1 MTGKIHSFETFGTVD
16 GPGTR
21 FVIFFQGCPLRCK
34 YCHNPDTWEYEGA
47 KEYTV
52 EEVVSEILKYKKYY
66 SKGGVTATGGEPL
79 VQIDFLI
86 KLFRELKK
94 HGLHTAVD
102 TNGFLYDKNNE
113 NKFLELL
120 EVTDLFLL
128 DLKHINDTK
137 HIDLTGQ
144 SNNTVLE
151 FAKFLSKNNKETWV
165 RHVVVPGYTTQ
176 KEDLYELKSFIDTL
190 KNVSNVEILPYHTLG
205 VNKYEKLGIDY
216 PFKDVFPPDENV
228 VKNIKDLLKRR

>member
-1 MTGKIHSFETFGTVD
+1 VIGKIHSFETFGTVD

-34 YCHNPDTWEYEGA
+34 YCHNPDTWEYDGA

-86 KLFRELKK
+86 ELFKELKK

-102 TNGFLYDKNNE
+102 TNGFLFDKNNE
-113 NKFLELL
+113 DKYLKLL

-128 DLKHINDTK
+128 DLKHINNEK
-137 HIDLTGQ
+137 HLYLTGK
-144 SNNTVLE
+144 SNKNILK
-151 FAKFLSKNNKETWV
+151 FAEFLSDNNKETWI
-165 RHVVVPGYTTQ
+165 RHVVVPDITTQ
-176 KEDLYELKSFIDTL
+176 EEDLQELKKFIDTL
-190 KNVSNVEILPYHTLG
+190 KNVSHVEILPYHTLG
-205 VNKYEKLGIDY
+205 VSKYEKMGIDY
-216 PFKDVFPPDENV
+216 PLKDISSPDETM
-228 VKNIKDLLKRR
+228 VKNIKELLKRR